1 MRSRTL
7 FCAAF
12 SSIWILSAVGQSTP
26 SLPNTTRLLRF
37 PTTNDRDVVFCYAGE
52 LYTVDKDGGVARRL
66 TSGPGYTTFPRFSP
80 DGKQIAFTS
89 EYDGN
94 REVYVMPGE
103 GGTPKRLTI
112 SATLGRDDVS
122 DRMGPNN
129 IVMGWENT
137 KPLIVFRSRMKSFN
151 DFIGSLFT
159 VGLDAELPQQ
169 VPVPRGGFV
178 SFSPDDSKMAY
189 NRVFREFRTWKHYR
203 GGMADDVWLYDFK
216 TGTTENLT
224 NNPAQDICPMWGPDN
239 KIYFI
244 SDRDGRMNLFVVD
257 LASKETKQL
266 TSFKDFD
273 IKFPSIGKESI
284 VFEQAG
290 YIWRYDLKNGQA
302 TPLPIDIK
310 EDFAIGRSTLVDA
323 ARHIE
328 SVNLAPDGERTVV
341 VARGDVFSVPA
352 KDGTPRNL
360 TKTSNAH
367 ERDAVWSP
375 DGKWIA
381 YNSDITGENELYV
394 RSQDGKGDAVQ
405 LTNGADTYYYAA
417 KWSPDSKKLAWAD
430 RLQRLRYLDVAT
442 KAITQVD
449 QDKYG
454 EIEVFNWSPD
464 SKWIAWGRPEENG
477 LPRVYLYSLDTK
489 QQTAVTDNWYG
500 SGEPAFSD
508 DGKYLLLVSARDF
521 KPTFGEEE
529 FINVY
534 RDMERIYL
542 VTLSKETENPLGP
555 KSDEVGK
562 AEEKREKEKAKE
574 AEEKKPEGKPTPT
587 ASPKKAEEKKPEITK
602 KPVVVK
608 VDTDGIQ
615 DRLVG
620 LEVTPGNYRDVRMIE
635 DRIFYLRRTAADDVG
650 EEEEEG
656 FGQRDRKSHLCSYSV
671 EDRKETVLGD
681 VNAYQITFDGKK
693 MLVKVKKDYAII
705 DIPKDKIETRDHEH
719 KIEHLDMQ
727 LDRQAEWK
735 QIYFECWRQMRDF
748 FYSPTLNGVDW
759 KAMRDKY
766 AALVPF
772 VNHRNDLTYLLG
784 ELIGELNSGH
794 TYVAGGERPETP
806 RVKLGLLGAEL
817 SREPATKAYKID
829 RILPGE
835 NWDKHTR
842 SPLTAVGVNVKAGD
856 YILAVNGTP
865 VSSLPNIYQALIDT
879 ADKQVIL
886 RVNSKPSDAGA
897 RDVTVVP
904 IADEAPLYYLDWVQ
918 KNIDYVTKKTGG
930 EVGYLHIP
938 DMGQPGLN
946 EFTKLYFPQI
956 RKRALIVDIRGNGGG
971 FVSPLVIERLRRA
984 FEMIGIA
991 RNGMPQP
998 DPGDAFMGPMVTL
1011 INEFSASDG
1020 DIFPYRFRAV
1030 GLGKLIGKRTW
1041 GGVVGIRESLPLA
1054 DGGQFFKPEFA
1065 VYSKDGKQWI
1075 IEGHGVDPDVV
1086 VDNDPAKEFKGEDQ
1100 QLERAIQEI
1109 QEQIKTKGYQ
1119 LPSPPPYPD
1128 RNPEHPH

>member
-1 MRSRTL
+1 MRSRILISL
-7 FCAAF
+7 FGF
-12 SSIWILSAVGQSTP
+12 LLLSILSASAQ

-37 PTTNDRDVVFCYAGE
+37 PTTNDREIVFCYAGE
-52 LYTVDKDGGVARRL
+52 LYTVAKDGGIARRL
-66 TSGPGYTTFPRFSP
+66 TSGPGYTSFPRFSP
-80 DGKQIAFTS
+80 DGKQVAFTS

-94 REVYVMPGE
+94 REVYVMPAE

-129 IVMGWENT
+129 IVMAWENT
-137 KPLIVFRSRMKSFN
+137 KSLIVFRSRMKSFN

-169 VPVPRGGFV
+169 VPVPRGGFT
-178 SFSPDDSKMAY
+178 SFSPDDSKMAF

-203 GGMADDVWLYDFK
+203 GGMADDIWIHDFK
-216 TGTTENLT
+216 TGATENLT

-257 LASKETKQL
+257 LASKATKQL

-273 IKFPSIGKESI
+273 IKFPSIGKDSI

-290 YIWRYDLKNGQA
+290 YIWRYDLKSGQA
-302 TPLPIDIK
+302 TPLPIEIK
-310 EDFAIGRSTLVDA
+310 EDLAIGRSTLVDA
-323 ARHIE
+323 SKHIE
-328 SVNLAPDGERTVV
+328 SVNLAPDGERTIV
-341 VARGDVFSVPA
+341 VARGDIFSVPA
-352 KDGTPRNL
+352 KEGTPRNL

-381 YNSDITGENELYV
+381 YNSDVTGENELYV
-394 RSQDGKGDAVQ
+394 RAQDGKGDAVQ
-405 LTNGADTYYYAA
+405 LTSGADTYYYTA
-417 KWSPDSKKLAWAD
+417 KWSPDSKKLLWSD
-430 RLQRLRYLDVAT
+430 RLQRLRFVDVTT
-442 KAITQVD
+442 KTVTQVD
-449 QDKYG
+449 QDKWG
-454 EIEVFNWSPD
+454 EIEIFNWSPD
-464 SKWIAWGRPEENG
+464 SQWIAWGRPEENG
-477 LPRVYLYSLDTK
+477 LPRVNLYSLANK

-500 SGEPAFSD
+500 SGEPIFSD
-508 DGKYLLLVSARDF
+508 DGKYLLLGSARDF
-521 KPTFGEEE
+521 KPSFGDEE
-529 FINVY
+529 FANIY
-534 RDMERIYL
+534 RDMERVYL
-542 VTLSKETENPLGP
+542 VTLAKETENPLAP

-562 AEEKREKEKAKE
+562 AEQKREKEKAKE
-574 AEEKKPEGKPTPT
+574 AEEKKPEE
-587 ASPKKAEEKKPEITK
+587 KAAGEKKPEEKKSEAAKPK

-615 DRLVG
+615 DRIVG
-620 LEVTPGNYRDVRMIE
+620 LEITPGNYRNIRMVD
-635 DRIFYLRRTAADDVG
+635 DRIFYLRRTAGDDVG
-650 EEEEEG
+650 EDDDDG
-656 FGQRDRKSHLCSYSV
+656 DGRDRKSHLCSYSL

-681 VNAYQITFDGKK
+681 ANDYQITFDGKK
-693 MLVKVKKDYAII
+693 MLVKIKKDYAII
-705 DIPKDKIETRDHEH
+705 DLPKDKIETKDHEH
-719 KIEHLDMQ
+719 KIEGLDMQ
-727 LDRQAEWK
+727 LDRHAEWN
-735 QIYFECWRQMRDF
+735 QIYFECWRHMRDF
-748 FYSPTLNGVDW
+748 FYSPTMNGVDW

-794 TYVAGGERPETP
+794 TYVAGGERPDTP

-817 SREPATKAYKID
+817 SRDPATKAYKID

-856 YILAVNGTP
+856 YILAINGTP
-865 VSSLPNIYQALIDT
+865 VSSLANLYQALIGT

-904 IADEAPLYYLDWVQ
+904 TANEGPLYYLDWVQ
-918 KNIDYVTKKTGG
+918 KNIDYVTKKTNGD
-930 EVGYLHIP
+930 VGYLHIP
-938 DMGQPGLN
+938 DMGRPGLN

-956 RKRALIVDIRGNGGG
+956 RKHALIVDVRGNGGG
-971 FVSPLVIERLRRA
+971 FVSPLVLERLRRA
-984 FEMIGIA
+984 FVMVGIA

-998 DPGDAFMGPMVTL
+998 DPAHAFMGPMVTL

-1020 DIFPYRFRAV
+1020 DIFPFRFKTL

-1041 GGVVGIRESLPLA
+1041 GGVVGIRNSLPLV
-1054 DGGQFFKPEFA
+1054 DGGNFFKPEFA
-1065 VYSKDGKQWI
+1065 LYSKDGKEWI
-1075 IEGHGVDPDVV
+1075 IEGHGVDPDIV
-1086 VDNDPAKEFKGEDQ
+1086 VDNDPAKEFHGEDQ
-1100 QLERAIQEI
+1100 QLDRGIQ
-1109 QEQIKTKGYQ
+1109 QIEEELKTKRYE
-1119 LPSPPPYPD
+1119 LPPAPPYPD
-1128 RNPEHPH
+1128 RNPAKATQ

>member
-1 MRSRTL
+1 MRSRILISL
-7 FCAAF
+7 FGF
-12 SSIWILSAVGQSTP
+12 LLLSILSASAQ

-37 PTTNDRDVVFCYAGE
+37 PTTNDREIVFCYAGE
-52 LYTVDKDGGVARRL
+52 LYTVAKDGGIARRL
-66 TSGPGYTTFPRFSP
+66 TSGPGYTSFPRFSP
-80 DGKQIAFTS
+80 DGKQVAFTS

-94 REVYVMPGE
+94 REVYVMPAE

-129 IVMGWENT
+129 IVMAWENT

-169 VPVPRGGFV
+169 VPVPRGGFT
-178 SFSPDDSKMAY
+178 SFSPDDSKMAF

-203 GGMADDVWLYDFK
+203 GGMADDIWIHDFK
-216 TGTTENLT
+216 TGATENLT

-257 LASKETKQL
+257 LASKATKQL

-273 IKFPSIGKESI
+273 IKFPSIGKDSI

-290 YIWRYDLKNGQA
+290 YIWRYDLKSGQA
-302 TPLPIDIK
+302 TPLPIEIK
-310 EDFAIGRSTLVDA
+310 EDLAIGRSTLVDA
-323 ARHIE
+323 SKHIE
-328 SVNLAPDGERTVV
+328 SVNLAPDGERTIV
-341 VARGDVFSVPA
+341 VARGDIFSVPA
-352 KDGTPRNL
+352 KEGTPRNL

-381 YNSDITGENELYV
+381 YNSDVTGENELYV
-394 RSQDGKGDAVQ
+394 RAQDGKGDAVQ
-405 LTNGADTYYYAA
+405 LTSGADTYYYTA
-417 KWSPDSKKLAWAD
+417 KWSPDSKKLLWSD
-430 RLQRLRYLDVAT
+430 RLQRLRFVDVTT
-442 KAITQVD
+442 KTVTQVD
-449 QDKYG
+449 QDKWG
-454 EIEVFNWSPD
+454 EIEIFNWSPD
-464 SKWIAWGRPEENG
+464 SQWIAWGRPEENG
-477 LPRVYLYSLDTK
+477 LPRVNLYSLANK

-500 SGEPAFSD
+500 SGEPIFSD
-508 DGKYLLLVSARDF
+508 DGKYLLLGSARDF
-521 KPTFGEEE
+521 KPSFGDEE
-529 FINVY
+529 FANIY
-534 RDMERIYL
+534 RDMERVYL
-542 VTLSKETENPLGP
+542 VTLAKETENPLAP

-562 AEEKREKEKAKE
+562 AEQKREKEKAKE
-574 AEEKKPEGKPTPT
+574 AEEKKPEE
-587 ASPKKAEEKKPEITK
+587 KAAGEKKPEEKKSEAAKPK

-615 DRLVG
+615 NRIVG
-620 LEVTPGNYRDVRMIE
+620 LEITPGNYRNIRMVD
-635 DRIFYLRRTAADDVG
+635 DRIFYLRRTAGDDVG
-650 EEEEEG
+650 EDDDDG
-656 FGQRDRKSHLCSYSV
+656 DGRDRKSHLCSYSL
-671 EDRKETVLGD
+671 EDRKETVIGD
-681 VNAYQITFDGKK
+681 ANDYQITFDGKK
-693 MLVKVKKDYAII
+693 MLVKIKKDYAII
-705 DIPKDKIETRDHEH
+705 DLPKDKIETKDHEH
-719 KIEHLDMQ
+719 KIEGLDMQ
-727 LDRQAEWK
+727 LDRHAEWN
-735 QIYFECWRQMRDF
+735 QIYFECWRHMRDF
-748 FYSPTLNGVDW
+748 FYSPTMNGVDW

-794 TYVAGGERPETP
+794 TYVAGGERPDTP

-817 SREPATKAYKID
+817 SRDPATKAYKID

-856 YILAVNGTP
+856 YILAINGTP
-865 VSSLPNIYQALIDT
+865 VSSLANLYQALIGT

-904 IADEAPLYYLDWVQ
+904 TANEGPLYYLDWVQ
-918 KNIDYVTKKTGG
+918 KNIDYVTKKTNGD
-930 EVGYLHIP
+930 VGYLHIP
-938 DMGQPGLN
+938 DMGRPGLN

-956 RKRALIVDIRGNGGG
+956 RKHALIVDVRGNGGG
-971 FVSPLVIERLRRA
+971 FVSPLVLERLRRA
-984 FEMIGIA
+984 FVMVGIA

-998 DPGDAFMGPMVTL
+998 DPAHAFMGPMVTL

-1020 DIFPYRFRAV
+1020 DIFPFRFKTL

-1041 GGVVGIRESLPLA
+1041 GGVVGIRNSLPLV
-1054 DGGQFFKPEFA
+1054 DGGNFFKPEFA
-1065 VYSKDGKQWI
+1065 LYSKDGKEWI
-1075 IEGHGVDPDVV
+1075 IEGHGVDPDIV
-1086 VDNDPAKEFKGEDQ
+1086 VDNDPAKEFHGEDQ
-1100 QLERAIQEI
+1100 QLDRGIQ
-1109 QEQIKTKGYQ
+1109 QIEEELKTKRYE
-1119 LPSPPPYPD
+1119 LPPAPPYPD
-1128 RNPEHPH
+1128 RNPAKATQ

>member
-1 MRSRTL
+1 MRSRILISL
-7 FCAAF
+7 FVF
-12 SSIWILSAVGQSTP
+12 SLLPVFPVWSQ

-37 PTTNDRDVVFCYAGE
+37 PTTNDREIVFCYAGE
-52 LYTVDKDGGVARRL
+52 LYTVAKDGGIARRL
-66 TSGPGYTTFPRFSP
+66 TSGPGYTSFPRFSP
-80 DGKQIAFTS
+80 DGKQVAFTS

-94 REVYVMPGE
+94 REVYVMPAE

-129 IVMGWENT
+129 IVMAWENT

-159 VGLDAELPQQ
+159 VDLDAELPQQ
-169 VPVPRGGFV
+169 VPVPRGGFT
-178 SFSPDDSKMAY
+178 SFSPDDSKMAF

-203 GGMADDVWLYDFK
+203 GGMADDIWIHDFK
-216 TGTTENLT
+216 TGATENLT

-257 LASKETKQL
+257 LASKATKQL

-273 IKFPSIGKESI
+273 IKFPSIGKDSI

-290 YIWRYDLKNGQA
+290 YIWRYDLKSGQA
-302 TPLPIDIK
+302 TPLPIEIK
-310 EDFAIGRSTLVDA
+310 EDLASGRSTLVDA
-323 ARHIE
+323 SKHIE
-328 SVNLAPDGERTVV
+328 SVNLAPDGERTIV
-341 VARGDVFSVPA
+341 VARGDIFSVPA
-352 KDGTPRNL
+352 KEGTPRNL

-381 YNSDITGENELYV
+381 YNSDVTGENELYV
-394 RSQDGKGDAVQ
+394 RAQDGKGDAVQ
-405 LTNGADTYYYAA
+405 LTSGADTYYYTA
-417 KWSPDSKKLAWAD
+417 KWSPDSKKLLWSD
-430 RLQRLRYLDVAT
+430 RLQRLRFVDVTT
-442 KAITQVD
+442 KTVTQVD
-449 QDKYG
+449 QDKWG
-454 EIEVFNWSPD
+454 EIEIFNWSPD
-464 SKWIAWGRPEENG
+464 SQWIGWGRPEENG
-477 LPRVYLYSLDTK
+477 LPRVSLYSLANK

-500 SGEPAFSD
+500 SGEPIFSD
-508 DGKYLLLVSARDF
+508 DGKYLLLSSARDF
-521 KPTFGEEE
+521 KPSFGDEE
-529 FINVY
+529 FANIY
-534 RDMERIYL
+534 RDMERVYL
-542 VTLSKETENPLGP
+542 VTLAKETENPLAP

-562 AEEKREKEKAKE
+562 AEQKREKEKAKE
-574 AEEKKPEGKPTPT
+574 AEEKKPEE
-587 ASPKKAEEKKPEITK
+587 KAAGEKKPEEKKSEAAKPK

-615 DRLVG
+615 NRIVG
-620 LEVTPGNYRDVRMIE
+620 LEITPGNYRNIRMVD
-635 DRIFYLRRTAADDVG
+635 DRIFYLRRTAGDDVG
-650 EEEEEG
+650 EDDDDG
-656 FGQRDRKSHLCSYSV
+656 DGRDRKSHLCSYSL
-671 EDRKETVLGD
+671 EDRKETVIGD
-681 VNAYQITFDGKK
+681 VNDYQITFDGKK
-693 MLVKVKKDYAII
+693 MLVKIKKDYAII
-705 DIPKDKIETRDHEH
+705 DLPKDKIETKDHEH
-719 KIEHLDMQ
+719 KIEGLDMQ
-727 LDRQAEWK
+727 LDRHAEWN
-735 QIYFECWRQMRDF
+735 QIYFECWRHMRDF
-748 FYSPTLNGVDW
+748 FYSPTMNGVDW

-794 TYVAGGERPETP
+794 TYVAGGERPDTP

-817 SREPATKAYKID
+817 SRETATRAYKID

-856 YILAVNGTP
+856 YILAINGTP
-865 VSSLPNIYQALIDT
+865 VSSLANLYQALIGT

-886 RVNSKPSDAGA
+886 RVNAKPSDAGA

-904 IADEAPLYYLDWVQ
+904 TANEAPLYYLDWVQ
-918 KNIDYVTKKTGG
+918 KNIDYVAKKTNGD
-930 EVGYLHIP
+930 VGYLHIP
-938 DMGQPGLN
+938 DMGRPGLN

-956 RKRALIVDIRGNGGG
+956 RKHALIVDVRGNGGG
-971 FVSPLVIERLRRA
+971 FVSPLVLERLRRA
-984 FEMIGIA
+984 FVMVGIA

-998 DPGDAFMGPMVTL
+998 DPAHAFMGPMVTL

-1020 DIFPYRFRAV
+1020 DIFPFRFKTL

-1041 GGVVGIRESLPLA
+1041 GGVVGIRNSLPLV
-1054 DGGQFFKPEFA
+1054 DGGNFFKPEFA
-1065 VYSKDGKQWI
+1065 LYSKDGKEWI
-1075 IEGHGVDPDVV
+1075 IEGHGVDPDIV
-1086 VDNDPAKEFKGEDQ
+1086 VDNDPAKEFHGEDQ
-1100 QLERAIQEI
+1100 QLDRGIQ
-1109 QEQIKTKGYQ
+1109 QIEEELKTKRYE
-1119 LPSPPPYPD
+1119 LPPVPPYPD
-1128 RNPEHPH
+1128 RNPAKATQ